1 MLPLVCGW
9 DYFPKNKGVVTG
21 IFLGSYGFSSFL
33 FNPLLTYLINP
44 DNEKAEVKITDDLS
58 FFGPEIAN
66 RVPGTIRL
74 LVMIWAGLIFF
85 SMLLI
90 TRPPA
95 PAEDEAEERL

>member
-9 DYFPKNKGVVTG
+9 DYFPQNKGVVTG
-21 IFLGSYGFSSFL
+21 IFLGAYGFSSFL

-44 DNEKAEVKITDDLS
+44 ENKKAEVYINKDLS

-74 LVMIWAGLIFF
+74 LVMIWAGLVFLSI
-85 SMLLI
+85 LLI
-90 TRPPA
+90 TRPPLKT
-95 PAEDEAEERL
+95 ED